1 MRKYMKHTKKG
12 DKMILEAMNS
22 RGTNSQKA
30 TAGKIRRELFKLTG
44 YKYTVSAITNRY
56 YWLKMQQQHNPQK
69 MVQKQASALN
79 ILKEL
84 LTSRDNYTIEVKGK
98 EIHVVFK

>member
-1 MRKYMKHTKKG
+1 MRTYMKHTKKG
-12 DKMILEAMNS
+12 DKAILEAMNS
-22 RGTNSQKA
+22 RGANSQKA
-30 TAGKIRRELFKLTG
+30 TAGKLRRELFKLTG
-44 YKYTVSAITNRY
+44 YKYSLSAITNRY
-56 YWLKMQQQHNPQK
+56 YWVRQQRIPQEV
-69 MVQKQASALN
+69 VQKQGSALN

>member
-1 MRKYMKHTKKG
+1 MRTYMKHTKKG
-12 DKMILEAMNS
+12 DKAILAAMNS

-30 TAGKIRRELFKLTG
+30 TAGKLRRELFKLTG
-44 YKYTVSAITNRY
+44 YKYSLSAITNRY
-56 YWLKMQQQHNPQK
+56 YWLRQQRIPQEV
-69 MVQKQASALN
+69 VQKQGSALN

>member
-1 MRKYMKHTKKG
+1 MRTYMKHTKKG
-12 DKMILEAMNS
+12 DKIILQAMNS
-22 RGTNSQKA
+22 RGVNSQTA

-56 YWLKMQQQHNPQK
+56 YWLKKQSAPQK
-69 MVQKQASALN
+69 MVQKQESALN

>member
-12 DKMILEAMNS
+12 DKLILEAMNG
-22 RGTNSQKA
+22 RGANSQKA

-44 YKYTVSAITNRY
+44 YKYSLSSITNRY
-56 YWLKMQQQHNPQK
+56 YWLKQQHSPQK
-69 MVQKQASALN
+69 MVKKQESAIN
-79 ILKEL
+79 ILKDL

-98 EIHVVFK
+98 EVHVVFK

>member
-1 MRKYMKHTKKG
+1 MRTYMKHTTKG
-12 DKMILEAMNS
+12 DKAILEAMNS

-30 TAGKIRRELFKLTG
+30 TAGKLRRELFKRTG
-44 YKYTVSAITNRY
+44 YKYSLSAITNRY
-56 YWLKMQQQHNPQK
+56 YWVRQQRIPQEV
-69 MVQKQASALN
+69 VQKQGSALN